1 MPSLFFLLCPQRKI
15 SLLGSTGSIGTQT
28 LDIVTERSDIY
39 EVTAL
44 AAGREGGREGW
55 GGQMGEEDYCLDRG
69 RRERER
75 ERESEGERE
84 GGREGRSEANKREKR
99 N

>member
-1 MPSLFFLLCPQRKI
+1 MAMPAFSPSFLLFPQRKI

-44 AAGREGGREGW
+44 AAGREGGKERGRQGGGVTALTAGRE
-55 GGQMGEEDYCLDRG
+55 EG
-69 RRERER
+69 RRE
-75 ERESEGERE
+75 GEN
-84 GGREGRSEANKREKR
+84 GGGKSNSRDR
-99 N
+99 